1 MKQFFKFMFASMV
14 GYLLVCIICG
24 LFFFIMVASVASLSS
39 KQVIQIKDKSILTLK
54 LDQPIYERAPS
65 NPFQNFDFG
74 SMKSMNNPGLDDIL
88 KSLKKAASDDRI
100 KGIYLDITNIPSGIA
115 TIEEIRNALLE
126 FKKSGKFIYAYS
138 EGYSQGAYYLATA
151 ADKIFMNP
159 EGFIIFKGLSAQMMF
174 FKGTLEKLEVQAQV
188 IRHGKFKSAIEPF
201 IMDKMSDANREQVEK
216 YVGSIWDYMVTNM
229 AKERKLTSAKL
240 KVIADSLLVQTGAD
254 ALKYKM
260 VDGLKYKDEMQ
271 AELRKDLGIGDNDKI
286 NFVSIAKYK
295 NAKGTRV
302 ENKLKKE
309 KIAVVYA
316 VGQIQSG
323 EGDDQTIGSDRIS
336 EAIRAAR
343 TDKSVK
349 AIVLRVNSPG
359 GSALASEIIWREVEL
374 ARKEKPVVVSMGD
387 VAASGGYYIACAAN
401 KIIADPNT
409 ITGSIGVFGLI
420 PNMEKFF
427 KNKLGI
433 TFDGVNTNEHS
444 DFMSTAR
451 PMDEYETKVL
461 QNEIEHIYQ
470 IFIKHVADGRKM
482 TTAQVDSIGQGRVWS
497 GVDAKRIGLI
507 DDFGGIDK
515 AIEVAAGLANITDY
529 KLVNYP
535 KQKDPFTQIIEQ
547 MTGEGGDAM
556 IKKELGENYVYYQYL
571 KNMSKVSGV
580 QARLPFDLI
589 IY

>member
-1 MKQFFKFMFASMV
+1 
-14 GYLLVCIICG
+14 
-24 LFFFIMVASVASLSS
+24 
-39 KQVIQIKDKSILTLK
+39 
-54 LDQPIYERAPS
+54 
-65 NPFQNFDFG
+65 
-74 SMKSMNNPGLDDIL
+74 
-88 KSLKKAASDDRI
+88 
-100 KGIYLDITNIPSGIA
+100 
-115 TIEEIRNALLE
+115 
-126 FKKSGKFIYAYS
+126 
-138 EGYSQGAYYLATA
+138 
-151 ADKIFMNP
+151 
-159 EGFIIFKGLSAQMMF
+159 
-174 FKGTLEKLEVQAQV
+174 
-188 IRHGKFKSAIEPF
+188 
-201 IMDKMSDANREQVEK
+201 MDKMSDANREQVEK

-229 AKERKLTSAKL
+229 AKERKLTNAKL
-240 KVIADSLLVQTGAD
+240 KVIADSLLIQTGAD

-271 AELRKDLGIGDNDKI
+271 AELRKDLGIGEKDKI

-295 NAKGTRV
+295 NAKGAKG

-343 TDKSVK
+343 TDKSIK

-444 DFMSTAR
+444 DFMTTAR
-451 PMDEYETKVL
+451 PMDEYETKVI

-470 IFIKHVADGRKM
+470 VFIKHVADGRKM

-507 DDFGGIDK
+507 DDFGGINK

-535 KQKDPFTQIIEQ
+535 KQKDPFTQLIEQ
-547 MTGEGGDAM
+547 MTGEGSDAM
-556 IKKELGENYVYYQYL
+556 IRKELGENYVYYRYL

>member
-1 MKQFFKFMFASMV
+1 M
-14 GYLLVCIICG
+14 
-24 LFFFIMVASVASLSS
+24 
-39 KQVIQIKDKSILTLK
+39 
-54 LDQPIYERAPS
+54 
-65 NPFQNFDFG
+65 
-74 SMKSMNNPGLDDIL
+74 
-88 KSLKKAASDDRI
+88 
-100 KGIYLDITNIPSGIA
+100 
-115 TIEEIRNALLE
+115 
-126 FKKSGKFIYAYS
+126 S
-138 EGYSQGAYYLATA
+138 E
-151 ADKIFMNP
+151 
-159 EGFIIFKGLSAQMMF
+159 
-174 FKGTLEKLEVQAQV
+174 
-188 IRHGKFKSAIEPF
+188 
-201 IMDKMSDANREQVEK
+201 ANREQVEK

-229 AKERKLTSAKL
+229 AKERKLTAARL
-240 KVIADSLLVQTGAD
+240 NVIADSLLVQTGAD

-286 NFVSIAKYK
+286 NFVSIVKYK
-295 NAKGTRV
+295 NAKGAKGAKG
-302 ENKLKKE
+302 ENRLKKE

-343 TDKSVK
+343 ADKSVK

-433 TFDGVNTNEHS
+433 TFDGVNTNQHS
-444 DFMSTAR
+444 DFMTTAR
-451 PMDEYETKVL
+451 PMDEYETKVI

-470 IFIKHVADGRKM
+470 VFIKHVADGRKM

-507 DDFGGIDK
+507 DDFGGINK
-515 AIEVAAGLANITDY
+515 AIEVAAGLANITEY
-529 KLVNYP
+529 KIVNYP

-571 KNMSKVSGV
+571 KNMSKVGGV